1 MLGISQQRSWT
12 LVPKVAFDSMPKIR
26 RLLFDTLV
34 QAKDYQ
40 TTREIALAIRYP
52 TKTVHRAL
60 EDLAVHRVVMRTTQ
74 KGKKGDVWTCTPET
88 MHLYADTPETLNFTD
103 FD

>member
-1 MLGISQQRSWT
+1 LKPSHQVFHLPRQSHEDRSIT
-12 LVPKVAFDSMPKIR
+12 CVALP
-26 RLLFDTLV
+26 LFDTLV

-40 TTREIALAIRYP
+40 TTREIALAIRYS

-60 EDLAVHRVVMRTTQ
+60 EDLAVHRVVMHTTQ

-88 MHLYADTPETLNFTD
+88 MQLYADTPETLNLID

>member
-1 MLGISQQRSWT
+1 
-12 LVPKVAFDSMPKIR
+12 MPKIR

-88 MHLYADTPETLNFTD
+88 MQLYADTPETLNLID